1 MSETES
7 KIVCAAVGE
16 DCLLSAQ
23 RKVLVAL
30 QGFDPFDYFSL
41 FSYKENLIVLSIMK
55 GFIFLKKCI
64 SEHLFRMRQ
73 KFIAHCTFTIKG
85 RKIKISIKYMY
96 HN

>member
-1 MSETES
+1 M
-7 KIVCAAVGE
+7 GE

-30 QGFDPFDYFSL
+30 QGFDPFVYFSL
-41 FSYKENLIVLSIMK
+41 FLQRKPYSSQYYERIY
-55 GFIFLKKCI
+55 IFKKCI

-85 RKIKISIKYMY
+85 RKIKIFIKYMY